1 MRSWAG
7 SFMML
12 AVGVVLALVAAAA
25 PAAAWMPASVGDK
38 PVGGGQLS
46 ASSGGNEWA
55 VPVTKSSSSE
65 IIPDDQGGVWT
76 RVGRAGRLV
85 HVAADGKNEIID
97 LPSSKIRNNTLYSNG
112 AGGVLIGGLF
122 YGRVIEVLFNGTQ
135 RPLPLPCTVSNAV
148 SDGAR
153 GVWASCE
160 APALQYLHY
169 DLATDAVRLF
179 SAGTQ
184 HQGIMVLSADSV
196 GGAWAA
202 LEQAGRQYR
211 LASID
216 TSGVLKEDVVTYH
229 DVPDYSFP
237 DGHISVL
244 EAVKSS
250 FRSFR
255 LIAPGF
261 GSEQTVPRG
270 FNEFGTDCLSPR
282 GSVCAATHSIVRWVN
297 DRRAWRLQD
306 HPWSYP
312 CGLVNESVRRDGS
325 ASVGCEL
332 TRRGKQYWRITP
344 KGRAYH
350 LGSPREVNPEYV
362 SSGKVAWSVDP
373 KGTLYRVLP
382 RRMHWK
388 RSDARVQSIT
398 IPEWNGG
405 QVILPSRSDQ
415 GSPLTWKVA
424 PKSSCKLTGRQLD
437 VRGLSCR
444 ASVTAPGRGSY
455 ARLGLAPVFNR
466 VAD

>member
-1 MRSWAG
+1 MRSWAW
-7 SFMML
+7 SFVML
-12 AVGVVLALVAAAA
+12 AVGVVLAIVAAAA
-25 PAAAWMPASVGDK
+25 PAAARVPASVGDR
-38 PVGGGQLS
+38 PVGRGLLS
-46 ASSGGNEWA
+46 ASSAGDEWA
-55 VPVTKSSSSE
+55 VPVLRNSSSE
-65 IIPDDQGGVWT
+65 IIPDGQGGVWT

-85 HVAADGKNEIID
+85 HVASDGKTEIVD

-160 APALQYLHY
+160 APELQYLHY

-184 HQGIMVLSADSV
+184 HQGIMVLSADAV

-202 LEQAGRQYR
+202 LEQAGRHYR

-216 TSGVLKEDVVTYH
+216 TSGVLKEDVVSYQ

-237 DGHISVL
+237 DGYFSVP

-250 FRSFR
+250 PRNLR

-261 GSEQTVPRG
+261 GSEQTVPSA
-270 FNEFGTDCLSPR
+270 FNEFDTDCLSPR
-282 GSVCAATHSIVRWVN
+282 GSVCAATHSIVRWMN
-297 DRRAWRLQD
+297 DRRAWRLQGYSF
-306 HPWSYP
+306 SYP

-325 ASVGCEL
+325 ASLGCEL
-332 TRRGKQYWRITP
+332 AKRGREYWRITS
-344 KGRAYH
+344 KGRAYR

-362 SSGKVAWSVDP
+362 ASGQIAWSADP

-398 IPEWNGG
+398 IPEWNGD
-405 QVILPSRSDQ
+405 QVNLPARSDQ
-415 GSPLTWKVA
+415 GSPLTWKKA
-424 PKSSCKLTGRQLD
+424 PKSSCTLTGRQLRI
-437 VRGLSCR
+437 RGTSCR
-444 ASVTAPGRGSY
+444 AIVSAPGRRSY

-466 VAD
+466 VNN